1 MAVNIE
7 PTLSSLIAGRVL
19 QALLPEAVV
28 MASKEGYR
36 WHVSTSDRPADRF
49 DVLFADGQNLIVS
62 ARDLGA
68 MRVADVRDVLLSFV
82 DNSGGES

>member
-1 MAVNIE
+1 MAVTIE

-28 MASKEGYR
+28 MASKDGER
-36 WHVSTSDRPADRF
+36 WHVSIDRPADRF
-49 DVLFADGQNLIVS
+49 DVLFADGQTLIVS

-68 MRVADVRDVLLSFV
+68 MRVADVRDILLSYV
-82 DNSGGES
+82 DNSGGVE